1 MLNFG
6 VELGAESITVVEI
19 HNQIITPTAAPSDP

>member
-1 MLNFG
+1 MLNFS
-6 VELGAESITVVEI
+6 VKLGAKQLTVFEI